1 MEFSGLG
8 CKLSQQM
15 DIRRVFLNCLISFL
29 LTASTVL
36 AQGSDTAQP
45 PTEKQPEGLLTASS
59 FREFLRDERDLWTS
73 LLKRETYSSHT
84 IKKYGIPFTL
94 LSAALISTDNKTA
107 EFLPNTEDQKK
118 WSARVSK
125 SGATSTLLAAS
136 GGTYLIGKI
145 TGNRHVQETGLL
157 ALHALG
163 HSQVVPGVVK
173 QLTNRLRPI
182 GLNGSAGFWNGG
194 DSFPS
199 GHASTTFA
207 VATVFAYEY
216 RERPL
221 VPIVAYTV
229 ASSVAASR
237 VAAQRHWLSD
247 IVVGGSM
254 GFLVG
259 RYVYKRHHDPSLP
272 GSIVPPRKR
281 FVPNVTVSGATAAL
295 NWQF

>member
-1 MEFSGLG
+1 M
-8 CKLSQQM
+8 
-15 DIRRVFLNCLISFL
+15 FLNCLVVFT

-36 AQGSDTAQP
+36 AQGPDTVQS
-45 PTEKQPEGLLTASS
+45 PTENQQTERLPTKPL

-118 WSARVSK
+118 WSGRVSK
-125 SGATSTLLAAS
+125 VGAASMLAAGT

-145 TGNRHVQETGLL
+145 TGNKHLQETGLL
-157 ALHALG
+157 ALHAIG
-163 HSQVVPGVVK
+163 HSQVVTAAVK
-173 QLTNRLRPI
+173 QLTNRRRPI
-182 GLNGSAGFWNGG
+182 VLDGSAGFWNGG

-199 GHASTTFA
+199 GHSSTTFA

-216 RERPL
+216 RERPW

-247 IVVGGSM
+247 IVVGGSV

-259 RYVYKRHHDPSLP
+259 RYTYKRHHDPTLP
-272 GSIVPPRKR
+272 GSIVPPRNR
-281 FVPNVTVSGATAAL
+281 LVPNVSVGATTAAL
-295 NWQF
+295 KWQF